1 MLGVLHPPTMGSV
14 RVGFTAINVCRSLSC
29 SGRLPWFEAERAAA
43 VTVVV
48 GVVLHVGLGGGVH
61 RASEDKALGDILLS
75 IDLNLKSLLY
85 I

>member
-1 MLGVLHPPTMGSV
+1 
-14 RVGFTAINVCRSLSC
+14 
-29 SGRLPWFEAERAAA
+29 